1 MKSTKTREH
10 GISLISLIITV
21 MVLLIL
27 AVMVIVSAYKA
38 KIIRTAVQGSY
49 DYSKQAIEENR
60 IFENTTNYVHSVADE
75 LKDMVNE
82 WMEESENNV

>member
-38 KIIRTAVQGSY
+38 KIIRTVVQGSY

-82 WMEESENNV
+82 WVEKSENNV